1 MVKKLHG
8 GLFMI
13 NLLPLQIRLPQED
26 IDFLEKLAKYE
37 SDHNGLCFKRNDIAQ
52 KAIRKYI
59 KKNMNKLK

>member
-1 MVKKLHG
+1 
-8 GLFMI
+8 MI

-59 KKNMNKLK
+59 KKNMDKLE